1 MFRRKEAGIMKKT
14 LNVEEAEKWAEKN
27 LYESDS
33 FMFPLDVAVRRGLL
47 KKVGKGLYEVAGD
60 E

>member
-1 MFRRKEAGIMKKT
+1 MKKT